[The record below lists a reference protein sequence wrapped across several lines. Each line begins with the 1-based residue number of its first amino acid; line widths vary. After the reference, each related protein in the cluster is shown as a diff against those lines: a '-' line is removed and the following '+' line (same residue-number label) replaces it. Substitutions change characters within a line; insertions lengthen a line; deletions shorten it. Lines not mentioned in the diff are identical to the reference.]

1 MRGQKIG
8 FQHTEETKAQIS
20 ATMKGRRPA
29 GFSMLRSCPTCG
41 IEMNAPNLGRHAP
54 VCQVKAESGLFPE
67 KTVRQVKGIRRKLV
81 PYGLTPQTYAS
92 LWAKQGG
99 VCNICGGDNTR
110 RALAVDH
117 CHKTGA
123 VRGLLCDDCN
133 RLLGCAKDRIATLLR
148 AAQYLESNGTPHP
161 DGCDS
166 PEYDP
171 FKD

>member
-99 VCNICGGDNTR
+99 VCNICAVLCISRHQTEIVAGLQHTR
-110 RALAVDH
+110 QDH
-117 CHKTGA
+117 HMRRE
-123 VRGLLCDDCN
+123 V
-133 RLLGCAKDRIATLLR
+133 
-148 AAQYLESNGTPHP
+148 SV
-161 DGCDS
+161 
-166 PEYDP
+166 
-171 FKD
+171 